1 MGSEAF
7 EKSLDRI
14 LDFQVKRLLSDL
26 SWVEY
31 KLALLGGSEED
42 EVERK
47 LLSIL
52 KKSIISDLELLLS
65 YKSSNLKRHALE
77 ESGAT

>member
-1 MGSEAF
+1 MGSGAF

-42 EVERK
+42 EVERR

-65 YKSSNLKRHALE
+65 YKSSNLKRNVVE
-77 ESGAT
+77 EGGAT

>member
-42 EVERK
+42 EVERR

-65 YKSSNLKRHALE
+65 YKSSSLKKHSVE
-77 ESGAT
+77 EGSAT